1 MNSHDWPRGLARRYY
16 YQLGTTGFF
25 LFPLTFRARVHTRIT
40 RVRAL
45 CTRWFRSLQSGTDH
59 LVRDPLI
66 RDKQIRFTPYDLLLY
81 VSIFRLQCTEYLWT
95 PQNPLSQVPEKRG
108 KKRKEKKRN
117 PSKVMLGCTFI
128 MGLGTRA
135 GSYGT

>member
-1 MNSHDWPRGLARRYY
+1 MIGPGAWQGGIITSLV
-16 YQLGTTGFF
+16 LLVFF

-108 KKRKEKKRN
+108 KKRKEKKPFQGYAR
-117 PSKVMLGCTFI
+117 LHFYYG
-128 MGLGTRA
+128 A
-135 GSYGT
+135 GHKSWVLRYLR